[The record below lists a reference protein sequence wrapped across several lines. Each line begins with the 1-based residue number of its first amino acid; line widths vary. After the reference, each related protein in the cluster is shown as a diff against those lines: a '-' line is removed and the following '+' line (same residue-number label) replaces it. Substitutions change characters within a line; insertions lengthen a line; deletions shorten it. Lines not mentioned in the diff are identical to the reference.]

1 MIKLPKCIVY
11 TVIALTSLTC
21 LVLGA
26 GFAEHRTNFV
36 ARSLGGYLTDT
47 NHDRHSTGRL
57 WDLITSED
65 EVRSKRPDP
74 QWVEPVLQDLPLLV
88 SNNRL
93 SSERIPDEGIPG
105 YFAILVDAVPENM
118 RNAVDAGRILEGSR
132 RHRLGL
138 AILSRASFDATP
150 YLADARRRASEM
162 GGELP
167 APLDETGPVEKT
179 SVDSTLSEDVLKT
192 LSSDSIAASMIETFT
207 TVILEDRLEDL
218 RKTASLDW
226 TQGSIHQLFL
236 NRALG
241 DYQGELH
248 YTDPSEPSISFRIT
262 IEDVSAVLNLPLDKS
277 Q

>member
-1 MIKLPKCIVY
+1 M
-11 TVIALTSLTC
+11 
-21 LVLGA
+21 
-26 GFAEHRTNFV
+26 
-36 ARSLGGYLTDT
+36 
-47 NHDRHSTGRL
+47 
-57 WDLITSED
+57 
-65 EVRSKRPDP
+65 
-74 QWVEPVLQDLPLLV
+74 LQDLPLLV

-105 YFAILVDAVPENM
+105 YFAILVDAVPEYM

-138 AILSRASFDATP
+138 AILSRASFDGTP

-167 APLDETGPVEKT
+167 APLDETDPVEET
-179 SVDSTLSEDVLKT
+179 PLDSTLTEDGLKT

-207 TVILEDRLEDL
+207 TVILEDRLENL
-218 RKTASLDW
+218 RKTVSLDW

-248 YTDPSEPSISFRIT
+248 YADPSEPSISFRIT
-262 IEDVSAVLNLPLDKS
+262 IEDVSAVLNLPVDKS
-277 Q
+277 R